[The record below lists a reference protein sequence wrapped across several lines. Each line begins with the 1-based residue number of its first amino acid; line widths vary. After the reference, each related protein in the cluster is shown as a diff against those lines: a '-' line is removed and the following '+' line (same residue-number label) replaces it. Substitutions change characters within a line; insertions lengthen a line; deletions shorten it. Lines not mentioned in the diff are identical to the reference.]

1 MGIFS
6 NLKSNITIGGK
17 TMIPKLVICINQVDN
32 LGEWDDDINCPTD
45 ETEKRI
51 RQRAKDIV
59 EKLSAG
65 SHSAS
70 KDQIEYYSAL
80 RGYRLPFVVNRI
92 AHCTKAICRF
102 RPVEINDP
110 RVAFNMADEDREYIG
125 QELQK
130 RRKKLEKMNVD
141 SMIAKLMVNLP
152 KEKAL
157 ELQKIYSEKKAEP
170 LRVGILGQAGVGK
183 TTTVNNLFN
192 ANFKVSRTVVGT
204 DKAQYKDF
212 ELEDGSIITIVDL
225 PGYGRSISEDEQYK
239 DIYIQELKKCDI
251 ILLIVQ
257 ANEKGLADDQYMIEC
272 LYDWSKEGLI

>member
-6 NLKSNITIGGK
+6 DLKSNITIGGK

-51 RQRAKDIV
+51 RQRANDIV

-110 RVAFNMADEDREYIG
+110 RVAFNMSDEDREYIG

-239 DIYIQELKKCDI
+239 GIYIQELKKCDI

>member
-51 RQRAKDIV
+51 RQRANDIV

-110 RVAFNMADEDREYIG
+110 RVAFNMSDEDREYIG

-239 DIYIQELKKCDI
+239 GIYIQELKKCDI

>member
-170 LRVGILGQAGVGK
+170 LCVGILGQAGVGK

-239 DIYIQELKKCDI
+239 GIYIQELKKCDI